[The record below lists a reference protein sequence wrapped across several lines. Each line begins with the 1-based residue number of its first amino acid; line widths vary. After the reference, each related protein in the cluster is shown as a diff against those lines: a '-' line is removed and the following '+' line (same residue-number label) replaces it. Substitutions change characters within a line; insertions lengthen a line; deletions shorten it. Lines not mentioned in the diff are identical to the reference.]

1 MIFQKSYKTIKN
13 FNYETYV
20 ICFFIPYNNKR
31 QLQKTV
37 TPPPPV
43 TEELPPVTQE
53 GKNTCGFLVNGK
65 VWLPKGRVGN
75 GSPNLKVW
83 YDPAYHNGTFNIN
96 GLGMKKVKEI
106 SLQVL

>member
-1 MIFQKSYKTIKN
+1 MKLMLFAFLFPIIINASCK
-13 FNYETYV
+13 
-20 ICFFIPYNNKR
+20 
-31 QLQKTV
+31 KTV
-37 TPPPPV
+37 TPPPPL